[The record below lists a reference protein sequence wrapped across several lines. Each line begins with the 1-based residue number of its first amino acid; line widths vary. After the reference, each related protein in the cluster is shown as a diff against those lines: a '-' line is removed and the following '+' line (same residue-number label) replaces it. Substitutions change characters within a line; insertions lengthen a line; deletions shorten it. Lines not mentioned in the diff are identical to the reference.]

1 MAGQQPL
8 RRLGLDNELVARL
21 ASEGLHTAGDIF
33 SKTELQLVQ
42 SLDIGRSQVV
52 AVMDHVA
59 RKIVPEQKTAA
70 ELLRE
75 RRESGVSLFVAT
87 GLPTIDG
94 ALQVVQQRLDVLT
107 HKYSPHKL
115 CTTGWILYADF
126 AHIHVLTRCDS
137 WASACWRTSI
147 QLSSI
152 GPM

>member
-52 AVMDHVA
+52 AVLDHVA
-59 RKIVPEQKTAA
+59 RKIVPEQKTAGD
-70 ELLRE
+70 LLRE

-94 ALQVVQQRLDVLT
+94 ALQVPCNSASNIHTCHD
-107 HKYSPHKL
+107 S
-115 CTTGWILYADF
+115 CT
-126 AHIHVLTRCDS
+126 
-137 WASACWRTSI
+137 
-147 QLSSI
+147 
-152 GPM
+152 